1 MKPARADIASSLNI
15 FCFLSKYVFSTQL
28 MQQSKYKDFHGKT
41 IKFLSLK
48 VLLRPKIN
56 STFSLYFK
64 TM

>member
-1 MKPARADIASSLNI
+1 MNLPVADTIHPQSNKSPMGVQTKAMVELN
-15 FCFLSKYVFSTQL
+15 
-28 MQQSKYKDFHGKT
+28 
-41 IKFLSLK
+41 LK